1 METLKAIYARIKAV
15 GRRVQ
20 AKAVIAGL
28 WLLYWL
34 GFGPVRAL
42 MVLFRSARLHDVPAD
57 APTFWLDVP
66 AADYN
71 LDQLTHQS

>member
-20 AKAVIAGL
+20 ARAVIAGL

-34 GFGPVRAL
+34 GFGPVRLL
-42 MVLFRSARLHDVPAD
+42 MVLFRNDRLRDVPAD
-57 APTFWLDVP
+57 APSFWLEVP
-66 AADYN
+66 ADDYD
-71 LDQLTHQS
+71 LDHLSHQS